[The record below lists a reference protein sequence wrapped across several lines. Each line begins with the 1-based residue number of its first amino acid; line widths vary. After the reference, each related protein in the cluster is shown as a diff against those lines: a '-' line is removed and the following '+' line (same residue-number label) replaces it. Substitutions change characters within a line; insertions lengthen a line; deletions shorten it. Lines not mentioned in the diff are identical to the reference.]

1 MWLDTHCHLD
11 APEFLSDIESIVER
25 AKHAGVAG
33 ILLPAVRA
41 QDFEAVQEITH
52 RFKYE
57 IPYLVYTLG
66 IHPLYTDRAQ
76 INRFKDFNRIDTC
89 AIGFCQMRGLENG
102 FTHSAKPQ
110 LV

>member
-41 QDFEAVQEITH
+41 QDFEAV
-52 RFKYE
+52 
-57 IPYLVYTLG
+57 
-66 IHPLYTDRAQ
+66 
-76 INRFKDFNRIDTC
+76 
-89 AIGFCQMRGLENG
+89 
-102 FTHSAKPQ
+102 
-110 LV
+110 

>member
-52 RFKYE
+52 RFKHE

-66 IHPLYTDRAQ
+66 IHPLYTDRASESDL
-76 INRFKDFNRIDTC
+76 KT
-89 AIGFCQMRGLENG
+89 LE
-102 FTHSAKPQ
+102 TA
-110 LV
+110 VV